1 MASKRFFRL
10 LKILTGAV
18 ADADEIF
25 QLDGRLERFVH
36 FWALVSRQFIRHRCL
51 VRASALSFSTLL
63 AFIPLLAVAL
73 SVTSSL
79 LKNQDEEKFYHA
91 IEKVVASL
99 TPAAPPGTNSPAANP
114 ISGASGT
121 TNSPAAFANGSFAST
136 NFSLTVSNAPP
147 DGSFVNAS
155 GQKEMA
161 RQIHNFVQNTSSGAL

>member
-51 VRASALSFSTLL
+51 VRASALSYSTLL
-63 AFIPLLAVAL
+63 ALIPLLAIAL

-79 LKNQDEEKFYHA
+79 LKEQDVEKLTQFV
-91 IEKVVASL
+91 EKAVASI
-99 TPAAPPGTNSPAANP
+99 TPPATIGNNEVAV
-114 ISGASGT
+114 S
-121 TNSPAAFANGSFAST
+121 
-136 NFSLTVSNAPP
+136 SNAVVTVP
-147 DGSFVNAS
+147 
-155 GQKEMA
+155 
-161 RQIHNFVQNTSSGAL
+161 